1 MAFRSVCRCPG
12 RCGRENPPCRTLS
25 GMTRALYHVSH
36 DLLFTAQVTH
46 AAGHEVALDATALYP
61 EAGGQAADT
70 GTLRWA
76 GESGEPRAATVT
88 HSRKEKTTGL
98 IWHTLDAGAPP
109 VGTPVTGEVDAA
121 RRWRHSQRHSA
132 EHLLAQA
139 FVRVNPAFTVDA
151 VNMTGPECTLDL
163 RGDPAEL
170 HVRAAEALLRETLGR
185 TDLTLETPV
194 VPDHA
199 LHLYP
204 LRRETK
210 VSGDVRLVIF
220 RDGQG
225 EPFDVSACGGTHVPR
240 AAMAAPV
247 VILRTERVRGGVTRV
262 TFMAG
267 EEAAAHLSGVYAD
280 SRRLAVGFS
289 VPVEQ
294 VPQRVQALTDSHA
307 ALQAQLDALHAA
319 HARTLRDAA
328 PTETLGIA
336 TLRPVTLRPVTLPDP
351 AGLLPAL
358 TDLKPGEVVVAVTDA
373 GRVGIGSAHPDVNAG
388 GLLRAAL
395 TASGG
400 KGGGRPDLAQGST
413 SDPAAFLAAVR
424 AHLLNPD

>member
-1 MAFRSVCRCPG
+1 
-12 RCGRENPPCRTLS
+12 
-25 GMTRALYHVSH
+25 MTRALYHVSH
-36 DLLFTAQVTH
+36 DLTFAAEVTH
-46 AAGHEVALDATALYP
+46 AAGHEAALDATALYP

-70 GTLRWA
+70 GTLRWT
-76 GESGEPRAATVT
+76 GESGELRAATVT
-88 HSRKEKTTGL
+88 HSRKEKASGL
-98 IWHTLDAGAPP
+98 IWHTLDGDAPP
-109 VGTPVTGEVDAA
+109 VGTPVQGEVDAA

-163 RGDPAEL
+163 RGDPAET
-170 HVRAAEALLRETLGR
+170 HVRAAGALLRETLGR

-194 VPDHA
+194 VPDRD

-204 LRRETK
+204 LRRESK
-210 VSGDVRLVIF
+210 VSGNVRLVIF

-267 EEAAAHLSGVYAD
+267 EEAGAYLGSVYAGA
-280 SRRLAVGFS
+280 RRLAVGFS
-289 VPVEQ
+289 VPVERL
-294 VPQRVQALTDSHA
+294 PERVEALTTERN
-307 ALQAQLDALHAA
+307 ALAAQLDALHAA

-328 PTETLGIA
+328 PTETHG
-336 TLRPVTLRPVTLPDP
+336 TVTLRVVTLPDP

-358 TDLKPGEVVVAVTDA
+358 TDLNPGEVVVAVTDA
-373 GRVGIGSAHPDVNAG
+373 GRVGIGSADPAVNAG
-388 GLLRAAL
+388 AVLRAAL

-400 KGGGRPDLAQGST
+400 RGGGRPDLAQGSAP
-413 SDPAAFLAAVR
+413 DVAAFTHAVR
-424 AHLLNPD
+424 ATLLATA

>member
-1 MAFRSVCRCPG
+1 
-12 RCGRENPPCRTLS
+12 
-25 GMTRALYHVSH
+25 MTRPLYHGSH
-36 DLLFTAQVTH
+36 DLLFTAHVTH
-46 AAGHEVALDATALYP
+46 AAGQEVALDATALYP

-70 GTLRWA
+70 GTLRWTGA
-76 GESGEPRAATVT
+76 DGAPRAATVT
-88 HSRKEKTTGL
+88 HSRQEKATGL
-98 IWHTLDAGAPP
+98 IWHALTGDVPP
-109 VGTPVTGEVDAA
+109 VGTPVKGEVDAA

-139 FVRVNPAFTVDA
+139 FVRMNPAFTVDA

-170 HVRAAEALLRETLGR
+170 HVRAAETLLRETLGR

-240 AAMAAPV
+240 AGMAAPV

-267 EEAAAHLSGVYAD
+267 EEAAAHLTGVYAD
-280 SRRLAVGFS
+280 ARKLAVGFS

-328 PTETLGIA
+328 RSETLGD
-336 TLRPVTLRPVTLPDP
+336 VTLRVVTLPDP

-358 TDLKPGEVVVAVTDA
+358 TDLAPGEVVVAVTDA
-373 GRVGIGSAHPDVNAG
+373 GRVGIGSAHPDLNAAG
-388 GLLRAAL
+388 VLRAAL

-400 KGGGRPDLAQGST
+400 RGGGRPDLAQGST
-413 SDPAAFLAAVR
+413 PDVAAFTRAVR
-424 AHLLNPD
+424 GALLTTA

>member
-1 MAFRSVCRCPG
+1 
-12 RCGRENPPCRTLS
+12 
-25 GMTRALYHVSH
+25 MTRALYHGSH
-36 DLLFTAQVTH
+36 DLLFTAHVMH
-46 AAGHEVALDATALYP
+46 AAGQEVALDATALYP

-70 GTLRWA
+70 GTLRWT
-76 GESGEPRAATVT
+76 GTDGEPRAATVP
-88 HSRKEKTTGL
+88 HSRQEKATGL
-98 IWHTLDAGAPP
+98 IWHALTGDVPP

-170 HVRAAEALLRETLGR
+170 HVRAAETLLRETLGR

-194 VPDHA
+194 VPDHD
-199 LHLYP
+199 LPRYP
-204 LRRETK
+204 LRRAPK
-210 VSGDVRLVIF
+210 VSGNVRLVIF
-220 RDGQG
+220 REGQG

-240 AAMAAPV
+240 ASMAAPV

-267 EEAAAHLSGVYAD
+267 EEAGAHLSGVYTGA
-280 SRRLAVGFS
+280 RRLAAGFS
-289 VPVEQ
+289 VPVERL
-294 VPQRVQALTDSHA
+294 PERVEALTAERA
-307 ALQAQLDALHAA
+307 ALAAQVDALHAA

-328 PTETLGIA
+328 PTEVYGPV
-336 TLRPVTLRPVTLPDP
+336 TLRPVTLRLVTLPDP
-351 AGLLPAL
+351 AGLLTAL
-358 TDLKPGEVVVAVTDA
+358 TDLTPGEVVVAVTDA
-373 GRVGIGSAHPDVNAG
+373 GRVGIGSAHPDLNAAG
-388 GLLRAAL
+388 VLRAAL

-413 SDPAAFLAAVR
+413 PDVAAFTRAVR
-424 AHLLNPD
+424 GALLATA

>member
-1 MAFRSVCRCPG
+1 
-12 RCGRENPPCRTLS
+12 
-25 GMTRALYHVSH
+25 MTRALYHVSH
-36 DLLFTAQVTH
+36 DLLFSAQVTH
-46 AAGHEVALDATALYP
+46 TAGHEVALDATALYP

-76 GESGEPRAATVT
+76 GEGGEPRAATVT
-88 HSRKEKTTGL
+88 RSRKEKATGL

-109 VGTPVTGEVDAA
+109 VGTTVTGEVDAA

-170 HVRAAEALLRETLGR
+170 HVQAAEALLRETLGR

-220 RDGQG
+220 RDGHG

-240 AAMAAPV
+240 AGMAAPV
-247 VILRTERVRGGVTRV
+247 VVLRTERVRGGVTRV

-280 SRRLAVGFS
+280 TRKLAVGFS

-294 VPQRVQALTDSHA
+294 VPQRVQALTDSHS

-328 PTETLGIA
+328 PTETHG
-336 TLRPVTLRPVTLPDP
+336 TVTLRPVTLPDP

-388 GLLRAAL
+388 GVLRAAL

-413 SDPAAFLAAVR
+413 PDTAAFTRAVR
-424 AHLLNPD
+424 ETLLTTP

>member
-1 MAFRSVCRCPG
+1 
-12 RCGRENPPCRTLS
+12 
-25 GMTRALYHVSH
+25 MTRALYHVSH
-36 DLLFTAQVTH
+36 DLLFSAQVTH

-70 GTLRWA
+70 GSLRWTD
-76 GESGEPRAATVT
+76 GSGEARQASVT
-88 HSRKEKTTGL
+88 HSRKEKATGL
-98 IWHTLDAGAPP
+98 IWHTLDGDAPP

-163 RGDPAEL
+163 RGDPAET
-170 HVRAAEALLRETLGR
+170 HVRAAETLLRETLGR

-194 VPDHA
+194 VPDHD

-210 VSGDVRLVIF
+210 VGGDVRLVIF

-240 AAMAAPV
+240 AGMAAPV
-247 VILRTERVRGGVTRV
+247 VVLRTERVRGGVTRV

-280 SRRLAVGFS
+280 TRKLAVGFS

-328 PTETLGIA
+328 PTETHGTV
-336 TLRPVTLRPVTLPDP
+336 TLRPVTLRLVTLPDP

-388 GLLRAAL
+388 GMLRAAL

-413 SDPAAFLAAVR
+413 PDTAAFTRAVR
-424 AHLLNPD
+424 ETLLTIP

>member
-1 MAFRSVCRCPG
+1 
-12 RCGRENPPCRTLS
+12 
-25 GMTRALYHVSH
+25 MTRALYHTSQ

-46 AAGHEVALDATALYP
+46 TREHEVALDATALYP

-70 GTLRWA
+70 GSLRWTD
-76 GESGEPRAATVT
+76 GSGEARQASVT
-88 HSRKEKTTGL
+88 HSRKEKATGL
-98 IWHTLDAGAPP
+98 IWHTLNGDVPP
-109 VGTPVTGEVDAA
+109 IGTPVTGEVDAE

-163 RGDPAEL
+163 RGDPADV

-194 VPDHA
+194 VPDHD
-199 LHLYP
+199 LHQYP
-204 LRRETK
+204 LRRDAT

-240 AAMAAPV
+240 AGMSAPV
-247 VILRTERVRGGVTRV
+247 VVLRTERVRGGVTRV

-280 SRRLAVGFS
+280 TRKLAVGFS

-328 PTETLGIA
+328 PTETYG
-336 TLRPVTLRPVTLPDP
+336 TVTLRPVTLPDP

-358 TDLKPGEVVVAVTDA
+358 TDLKPGEVVIAVTEG
-373 GRVGIGSAHPDVNAG
+373 GRCGIASAHPDVNAG
-388 GLLRAAL
+388 GVLRAAL

-413 SDPAAFLAAVR
+413 PDTAAFTRAVR
-424 AHLLNPD
+424 ETLLATA